1 MRLKQGW
8 GRLGM
13 KSNNSE
19 IVIYQTQDGKTK
31 IDVTMENETVWLSQ
45 AQMAEL
51 FQSTKQNISLHINN
65 AFKEGELDKNAV
77 VKEYLTT
84 ASDGKDY
91 NTKFYNL
98 DVIISVGYRVK
109 SLRGTQFRKWALEIL
124 KEYMIKGFTMN
135 DDLLKQAGGG
145 SYWKELLERIRDI
158 RSSEKVFYRQVL
170 DLYATSIDYDSKSEQ
185 SVLFFK
191 IVQNKIHYAAHGN
204 TSAEVVFNRANAELP
219 FMGMTTFKGNKPTK
233 SEINNAK
240 NYLNEDEL
248 AKLNRLVSAF
258 FDLAELRAMNH
269 EPMYMKDWIEEVDD
283 FAGRY
288 GQGMLIDSGK
298 VSHKQAI
305 EKANEEYEKYKKKT
319 VDELSPVETA
329 FLETVKETQKK
340 LKDGGVK

>member
-1 MRLKQGW
+1 
-8 GRLGM
+8 M